1 MNAPSPRIR
10 KVAAL
15 SAGPI
20 AVLLAGGMVWQGSQA
35 AFTAT
40 TRNAGNAWSTGTV
53 MLTDDD
59 QGRAAFTA
67 EGIVPGDSGQKCIV
81 VTSGSNVPGE
91 VRAYTQ
97 NLSESAA
104 GLEDHIIFDVEQGT
118 GGSFND
124 CTGFVPVP
132 DEQPGAPLSTLAE
145 VNNNYT
151 NGGSPWITQGTPG
164 EQQVYRG
171 TWRFDTTGLTQ
182 QQIDALQG
190 SRVSIDLVW
199 ELQTEDTPTP

>member
-1 MNAPSPRIR
+1 MNAPSARVR
-10 KVAAL
+10 KIAAL

-59 QGRAAFTA
+59 AGRAAFTA
-67 EGIVPGDSGQKCIV
+67 EGIVPGDSGEKCIV
-81 VTSGSNVPGE
+81 VTSGSNVAGE

-97 NLSESAA
+97 NLSPSAA
-104 GLEDHIIFDVEQGT
+104 GLENHIIFDVEQGT

-124 CTGFVPVP
+124 CTGFAPTP
-132 DEQPGAPLSTLAE
+132 DTQPGAPISALAQM
-145 VNNNYT
+145 NNNYL
-151 NGGSPWITQGTPG
+151 NGGSAWTTTGNPG
-164 EQQVYRG
+164 ESQVYRG
-171 TWRFDTTGLTQ
+171 SWKFDTTGLSQ

-190 SRVSIDLVW
+190 SRISIDLVW
-199 ELQTEDTPTP
+199 ELQTEETPTP